1 MIMTQAALFVVPSV
15 ILGFLFALPSIYA
28 IYSMLFSDDLGFMP
42 SIAPG
47 GSATLQALFIGIFIP
62 TISSI
67 IPIKRALSKNLNDSL
82 NTQRSQ

>member
-28 IYSMLFSDDLGFMP
+28 IYCMLFSDDLGFMP

-47 GSATLQALFIGIFIP
+47 SSATLQALFIGIFIP
-62 TISSI
+62 TLSSI
-67 IPIKRALSKNLNDSL
+67 VPIKRAMSKNLNDSL
-82 NTQRSQ
+82 NTQR